1 MRCSRTF
8 VDTADSK
15 RGALVI
21 IIEVIFDALF
31 AAVASVGFSAI
42 SDPPTYAF
50 SRIAVLAALGHALRF
65 VLIKHGFDIAT
76 ASFISAFV
84 VGFASLVLARRITVP
99 MTVLYVPALL
109 PMVPGIYAYKSVL
122 ALIMFLQSLNDAPK
136 SFEYLHQF
144 FSNATVSVMVV
155 VLLTFGAAL
164 PTFIFRNMS
173 LALSRPRSKTL

>member
-31 AAVASVGFSAI
+31 AAVAAVGFSAI

-76 ASFISAFV
+76 VYFRICGGLCKPCFGEAHNRSDD
-84 VGFASLVLARRITVP
+84 GSLRA
-99 MTVLYVPALL
+99 
-109 PMVPGIYAYKSVL
+109 
-122 ALIMFLQSLNDAPK
+122 
-136 SFEYLHQF
+136 
-144 FSNATVSVMVV
+144 
-155 VLLTFGAAL
+155 GAAANGSGN
-164 PTFIFRNMS
+164 ICV
-173 LALSRPRSKTL
+173 